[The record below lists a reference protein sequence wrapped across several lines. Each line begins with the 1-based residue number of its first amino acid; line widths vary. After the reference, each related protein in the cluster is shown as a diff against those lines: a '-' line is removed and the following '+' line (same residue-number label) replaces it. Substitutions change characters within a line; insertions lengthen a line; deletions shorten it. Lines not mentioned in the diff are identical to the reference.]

1 MSGDAKY
8 AAFRLSVQRL
18 DSFQVI
24 PDYIAYLAHILI
36 LCPQEDETTR
46 AVAGLILKNNI
57 LRPSIYGDAADA
69 SGSSSASASSGFQ
82 PAAYEYVKAV
92 ILRGMA
98 DASQTVRQTVGTVIV
113 NLLMK
118 GEPGAWPAGLETLM
132 RAIDSQDANEQEGAF
147 NSLVKV
153 AEDSPLQLDCE
164 IGGQRPLAY
173 LVDRFLAHAEHPQA
187 RIRTYALTCL
197 KHYLAIKSPAVMA
210 AIDGLVRALFQ
221 RASDPSADV
230 RSVVCQSL
238 GILLTVRPDRLLPE
252 MSNVAEYM
260 LYSAR
265 DQDDTVALEAAE
277 FWLTFGEDPALSD
290 ALRPWLP
297 KVTPVLLD
305 GMRYS
310 ESDLEWLGAD
320 DAADESVP
328 DRAEDIKPRF
338 HGRKEHSQ
346 LQQQAGASNGQAES
360 SAAGA
365 GGAKSPEDG
374 EDDDEYYDS
383 DADDDDDDDDF
394 AGEWNIRKCSAA
406 ALDVMAVS
414 FGDDMLQV
422 LLPMLRDKLFSEDWL
437 QRESGILALGAIA
450 EGCMEGITGHLPTL
464 IPFLVQALSDS
475 KPLVRSITCW
485 TIGRYSAWAVEQEGE
500 GRDRYFVPVMEGLLR
515 MTLDP
520 NKRVQEAG
528 CSAFATLEEEAGRA
542 LEPYLEPILR
552 NLVAAFGKY
561 QAKNLLIL
569 YDAIG
574 TLADSVG
581 TALSR
586 PEYLQILMP
595 PLIERWMA
603 LTDDDMGLIPLLE
616 CLSSV
621 TIAAGTSF
629 APYAIPVYE
638 RCLHII
644 KSSLAEYEQY
654 AAQPDL
660 YDEPEPSFVVVAL
673 DLMSGMCQGLG
684 ANINDLVNNFGISTV
699 DLMTTSIRHPVP
711 SIRQSALALL
721 GDIAIAAF
729 PLIQSHLTQV
739 LPLVINEIQ
748 VQPAYDCVSVC
759 NNATWAVGEIALQH
773 HAERESKVDRWM
785 CQC

>member
-1 MSGDAKY
+1 MS
-8 AAFRLSVQRL
+8 
-18 DSFQVI
+18 
-24 PDYIAYLAHILI
+24 
-36 LCPQEDETTR
+36 
-46 AVAGLILKNNI
+46 
-57 LRPSIYGDAADA
+57 
-69 SGSSSASASSGFQ
+69 
-82 PAAYEYVKAV
+82 
-92 ILRGMA
+92 
-98 DASQTVRQTVGTVIV
+98 
-113 NLLMK
+113 
-118 GEPGAWPAGLETLM
+118 
-132 RAIDSQDANEQEGAF
+132 
-147 NSLVKV
+147 
-153 AEDSPLQLDCE
+153 
-164 IGGQRPLAY
+164 
-173 LVDRFLAHAEHPQA
+173 
-187 RIRTYALTCL
+187 
-197 KHYLAIKSPAVMA
+197 
-210 AIDGLVRALFQ
+210 
-221 RASDPSADV
+221 
-230 RSVVCQSL
+230 
-238 GILLTVRPDRLLPE
+238 
-252 MSNVAEYM
+252 
-260 LYSAR
+260 
-265 DQDDTVALEAAE
+265 
-277 FWLTFGEDPALSD
+277 
-290 ALRPWLP
+290 
-297 KVTPVLLD
+297 
-305 GMRYS
+305 
-310 ESDLEWLGAD
+310 
-320 DAADESVP
+320 
-328 DRAEDIKPRF
+328 
-338 HGRKEHSQ
+338 
-346 LQQQAGASNGQAES
+346 
-360 SAAGA
+360 
-365 GGAKSPEDG
+365 
-374 EDDDEYYDS
+374 
-383 DADDDDDDDDF
+383 
-394 AGEWNIRKCSAA
+394 
-406 ALDVMAVS
+406 
-414 FGDDMLQV
+414 
-422 LLPMLRDKLFSEDWL
+422 
-437 QRESGILALGAIA
+437 
-450 EGCMEGITGHLPTL
+450 HLPTL
-464 IPFLVQALSDS
+464 IPFLVQSLSDS

-528 CSAFATLEEEAGRA
+528 CSAFATLEEEAGQA

-581 TALSR
+581 VALSR

-644 KSSLAEYEQY
+644 KSSLGEYEQY
-654 AAQPDL
+654 AAQPEV

-729 PLIQSHLTQV
+729 PLIQSHLAQV

-773 HAERESKVDRWM
+773 HAERESGWHYGAVISNAN
-785 CQC
+785 

>member
-1 MSGDAKY
+1 M
-8 AAFRLSVQRL
+8 
-18 DSFQVI
+18 
-24 PDYIAYLAHILI
+24 
-36 LCPQEDETTR
+36 
-46 AVAGLILKNNI
+46 AGLILKNNI
-57 LRPSIYGDAADA
+57 LRPSICGDGVGDDATAAT
-69 SGSSSASASSGFQ
+69 SSSSVGSSGFQ

-173 LVDRFLAHAEHPQA
+173 LVDRFLAHAEHPQP

-210 AIDGLVRALFQ
+210 AIDGLVRALFA

-277 FWLTFGEDPALSD
+277 FWLTFGEDPALSE

-346 LQQQAGASNGQAES
+346 QQQQGAASANGSLSTGDKTAE
-360 SAAGA
+360 GQ
-365 GGAKSPEDG
+365 ED

-383 DADDDDDDDDF
+383 DADDDEDDDDF

-406 ALDVMAVS
+406 ALDVMAVT
-414 FGDDMLQV
+414 FGDDMLQI

-450 EGCMEGITGHLPTL
+450 EGEFCKG
-464 IPFLVQALSDS
+464 V
-475 KPLVRSITCW
+475 
-485 TIGRYSAWAVEQEGE
+485 
-500 GRDRYFVPVMEGLLR
+500 
-515 MTLDP
+515 
-520 NKRVQEAG
+520 
-528 CSAFATLEEEAGRA
+528 
-542 LEPYLEPILR
+542 
-552 NLVAAFGKY
+552 
-561 QAKNLLIL
+561 
-569 YDAIG
+569 
-574 TLADSVG
+574 
-581 TALSR
+581 
-586 PEYLQILMP
+586 
-595 PLIERWMA
+595 
-603 LTDDDMGLIPLLE
+603 
-616 CLSSV
+616 
-621 TIAAGTSF
+621 
-629 APYAIPVYE
+629 
-638 RCLHII
+638 
-644 KSSLAEYEQY
+644 
-654 AAQPDL
+654 
-660 YDEPEPSFVVVAL
+660 
-673 DLMSGMCQGLG
+673 
-684 ANINDLVNNFGISTV
+684 
-699 DLMTTSIRHPVP
+699 
-711 SIRQSALALL
+711 
-721 GDIAIAAF
+721 
-729 PLIQSHLTQV
+729 
-739 LPLVINEIQ
+739 
-748 VQPAYDCVSVC
+748 
-759 NNATWAVGEIALQH
+759 
-773 HAERESKVDRWM
+773 ESKVWVR
-785 CQC
+785 